1 MSKIQLALISLIFL
15 LVLQSATAKQVVVVG
30 LFKNKAV
37 VVIDGSQHLL
47 SVDKPA
53 IQGVKLIT
61 SNSNRAILE
70 VDGKRNEYRAEGAVG
85 STDDPADE
93 TTVHIYPDNFGMY
106 RTGGTINNSSVN
118 FLVDTGATLI
128 AMSSRHANQLGI
140 NYRLD
145 GLKSMAATASGNVQ
159 TYIISLDKV
168 TVGGITVT
176 NVKAAVIKGDHPRNV
191 LLGMSFLS
199 RIKFVNKGKA
209 LTLIQD

>member
-1 MSKIQLALISLIFL
+1 MSKIQLTLTSLIFL
-15 LVLQSATAKQVVVVG
+15 LVFQTAIGKQVVVVG

-47 SVDKPA
+47 SANQAA
-53 IQGVKLIT
+53 IQGVKLIR
-61 SNSNRAILE
+61 SNSDLAILE

-85 STDDPADE
+85 STDGPSDE
-93 TTVHIYPDNFGMY
+93 TTVHIYPDNLGMY
-106 RTGGTINNSSVN
+106 RTGGTINNSSIN

-128 AMSSRHANQLGI
+128 AMSSRHANLLGI
-140 NYRLD
+140 NYRLN
-145 GLKSMAATASGNVQ
+145 GVKSIAATASGNVR
-159 TYIISLDKV
+159 TYIVSLDKV
-168 TVGGITVT
+168 TVGGITLT
-176 NVKAAVIKGDHPRNV
+176 NVKAAVIKGDHPRQV